1 MNTYLV
7 FVTSLN
13 GLIFY
18 GEFLA
23 VWAIF
28 NEDLSPASLF
38 CFLSKGEDGI
48 D

>member
-7 FVTSLN
+7 FVISLN
-13 GLIFY
+13 GFVFY

-23 VWAIF
+23 VWASF

-38 CFLSKGEDGI
+38 CFLSIGEDGI